1 MRYIKWILILLVTV
15 FVAGFLHYTLP
26 QRDVVKVI
34 DAYEKRMDVANNS
47 LFWGQPDSG
56 TTQQDTRD
64 VRFIDTIQKDGSVMV
79 YRNEDT
85 SLGWPPYFKF
95 KSSDIGAQ
103 AKQLATTEAKEQ
115 WVSITHYGWRNQY
128 FSIFPNAVKIRPVD
142 GPDATYI
149 PWFNIIF
156 FILLALCL
164 LGLFRLWQ
172 RFRRRRIDPVIED
185 MEETW
190 DGISERGATFGD
202 RMRGWFKGLGGR

>member
-1 MRYIKWILILLVTV
+1 MRYIKWLFLLLIVC
-15 FVAGFLHYTLP
+15 FMGAFLHYTLP

-34 DAYEKRMDVANNS
+34 DAYEKRMDVGNNS
-47 LFWGQPDSG
+47 FFWGQPDAG
-56 TTQQDTRD
+56 TSSQATRD
-64 VRFIDTIQKDGSVMV
+64 VRFIDTVQSDGSIMV

-85 SLGWPPYFKF
+85 GLGWPPYFKF
-95 KSSDIGAQ
+95 KSSDLGAQ
-103 AKQLATTEAKEQ
+103 AKQLASTDTKEQ
-115 WVSITHYGWRNQY
+115 WVSITHYGWRNQL

-156 FILLALCL
+156 FIVFGLIL

-172 RFRRRRIDPVIED
+172 RFRRRRIDPVLED

-190 DGISERGATFGD
+190 DGLSEQTSSMGD
-202 RMRGWFKGLGGR
+202 RVRGWFKRIGGR